1 MNIQHPSTSRTL
13 SFSQKL
19 LVLVF
24 GALFLTIALGL
35 FAAQPA
41 AAASGPPKCKITSG
55 FGTQYGE
62 CATLAGYTPDE
73 QAFFL
78 ALNDNLCYT
87 LVIDSTKTPVRDIKK
102 VGCES
107 DKNFANINKGSQTEA
122 DFKKCNDATSKE
134 DGCVAKY
141 ISMAIAFLS
150 GGVGIVVVIMII
162 IGGIQYTS
170 SSGDP
175 QKVGAA
181 KQKIFNAVLALVAWV
196 LLLGFLNYLVPG
208 GLF

>member
-1 MNIQHPSTSRTL
+1 MNIQHPSNARTL
-13 SFSQKL
+13 SFNQKL

-24 GALFLTIALGL
+24 GALFLTMAVGL
-35 FAAQPA
+35 FASQPA
-41 AAASGPPKCKITSG
+41 AAASGPSKCKVTSG

-62 CATLAGYTPDE
+62 CATLDGVTE
-73 QAFFL
+73 EEHKFFS
-78 ALNDNLCYT
+78 ALNDNLCYK
-87 LVIDSTKTPVRDIKK
+87 VEYGSTKTIEEVDCK
-102 VGCES
+102 S
-107 DKNFANINKGSQTEA
+107 DENFANIKKGSQTEA

>member
-1 MNIQHPSTSRTL
+1 MNIQHPSNARTL
-13 SFSQKL
+13 SFNQKL

-35 FAAQPA
+35 FASQPA
-41 AAASGPPKCKITSG
+41 HAETGPPKCKITSG

-62 CATLAGYTPDE
+62 CATMGGLTPDE

-78 ALNDNLCYT
+78 GLNNNFCYT
-87 LVIDSTKTPVRDIKK
+87 VVYANSAREITR

-107 DKNFANINKGSQTEA
+107 DENFANIKKGSQTAA
-122 DFKKCNDATSKE
+122 DFKKCNEANSK
-134 DGCVAKY
+134 DPDCVTKY
-141 ISMAIAFLS
+141 ISTAILFLS

-196 LLLGFLNYLVPG
+196 LLAGFLNYLVPG
-208 GLF
+208 GIL

>member
-1 MNIQHPSTSRTL
+1 MNIQHPSTARTL

-24 GALFLTIALGL
+24 GSLFLTMALGL

-41 AAASGPPKCKITSG
+41 HAASGPSKCKITSG

-87 LVIDSTKTPVRDIKK
+87 LVIDSTKTPVRNINK

-107 DKNFANINKGSQTEA
+107 DENFANIKKGSQTAA
-122 DFKKCNDATSKE
+122 DFKKCNEATNKNPE
-134 DGCVAKY
+134 DNCVMKY
-141 ISMAIAFLS
+141 INMAITFLS
-150 GGVGIVVVIMII
+150 AGVGLVVIIMII

-181 KQKIFNAVLALVAWV
+181 
-196 LLLGFLNYLVPG
+196 
-208 GLF
+208 

>member
-1 MNIQHPSTSRTL
+1 MNIQHPSNARTL

-24 GALFLTIALGL
+24 GALVLTIAMGL

-41 AAASGPPKCKITSG
+41 HAETGPPKCKITSG

-62 CATLAGYTPDE
+62 CATMGGLTPDE
-73 QAFFL
+73 QAYFL
-78 ALNDNLCYT
+78 ALNNNLCYT
-87 LVIDSTKTPVRDIKK
+87 VVYANSAREINE
-102 VGCES
+102 VGCET
-107 DKNFANINKGSQTEA
+107 DENFANIIKGSQTAA
-122 DFKKCNDATSKE
+122 DFKKCNEATNKDPE
-134 DGCVAKY
+134 DNCVMKY
-141 ISMAIAFLS
+141 INMAITFLS
-150 GGVGIVVVIMII
+150 AGVGLVVIIMII

-196 LLLGFLNYLVPG
+196 LLLGFLNYLVAG

>member
-1 MNIQHPSTSRTL
+1 MNIQHPSNARTL
-13 SFSQKL
+13 SFSHKL

-35 FAAQPA
+35 FAVQPA
-41 AAASGPPKCKITSG
+41 RAATVPSLCKITG
-55 FGTQYGE
+55 YGPDQYGR
-62 CATLAGYTPDE
+62 CATLTGAFTETEIAG
-73 QAFFL
+73 FK
-78 ALNDNLCYT
+78 DNNCYA
-87 LVIDSTKTPVRDIKK
+87 LVIDSTKTPVRNINK
-102 VGCES
+102 VDCES
-107 DKNFANINKGSQTEA
+107 DENFANIIKGSQTAA

-196 LLLGFLNYLVPG
+196 LLLGFLNYLVAG

>member
-24 GALFLTIALGL
+24 GALFLTMAVGL
-35 FAAQPA
+35 FAAQTA
-41 AAASGPPKCKITSG
+41 HAETGPPKCKITSG

-62 CATLAGYTPDE
+62 CAIMGGLTPDE
-73 QAFFL
+73 QAYFL
-78 ALNDNLCYT
+78 ALNNNLCYT
-87 LVIDSTKTPVRDIKK
+87 VVYTNSVREITEVKD
-102 VGCES
+102 GCES
-107 DKNFANINKGSQTEA
+107 DENFANIKKGSQTAA